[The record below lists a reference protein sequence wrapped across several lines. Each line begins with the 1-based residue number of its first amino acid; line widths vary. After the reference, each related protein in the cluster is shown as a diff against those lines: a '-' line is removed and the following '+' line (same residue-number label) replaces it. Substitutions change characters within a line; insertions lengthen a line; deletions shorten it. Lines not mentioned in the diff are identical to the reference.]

1 MENKITRWGIGPK
14 FAVISVVYSIIILIL
29 HSIYFQN
36 LTFVVISKTLNLVLG
51 IILIM
56 IGIPIFLI
64 PELTVVKYFQ
74 KGELCKEGVYSFM
87 RHPIYGAWIV
97 FMVPGIVLIFG
108 SILGITI
115 PIFMY
120 CILRIFIVDEERYLE
135 RKFGKEYLEYKKKVG
150 ALFPKLWRLLN

>member
-1 MENKITRWGIGPK
+1 
-14 FAVISVVYSIIILIL
+14 
-29 HSIYFQN
+29 
-36 LTFVVISKTLNLVLG
+36 
-51 IILIM
+51 M

-64 PELTVVKYFQ
+64 PELTIVKYFQ

-97 FMVPGIVLIFG
+97 FIVPGIVLIFG

-120 CILRIFIVDEERYLE
+120 CIFRIFTVDEERYLK